1 MDITHSDIFYLSTK
15 VKKKK
20 KVENSF
26 FFLIAYDY
34 LNLTKFLHFA
44 VDKILVF
51 LLILAKVEVI

>member
-1 MDITHSDIFYLSTK
+1 MYITHSDIFYLSTR
-15 VKKKK
+15 VKKK